1 MASEQKPHQPKVRD
15 SMRDATD
22 ADVRKV
28 GITGSE
34 QNKLR
39 QSLYKTAW
47 ERIAVAQASENYLET
62 ICYLDS
68 IMADRIFALVQTIK
82 HQEDK
87 QYPMLGPGPAVEAFF
102 VTVKNAKISKDII
115 DERTRTCISE
125 VVIWLKQRNAA
136 VHGFVTV
143 TPKLDTSVEE
153 RLEAMKVAA
162 EEGVKLTKKIQ
173 TATRRS
179 ISMVKRSSSS

>member
-1 MASEQKPHQPKVRD
+1 MK
-15 SMRDATD
+15 
-22 ADVRKV
+22 
-28 GITGSE
+28 GSE

-87 QYPMLGPGPAVEAFF
+87 QYPMLGPGPAAQAFGA
-102 VTVKNAKISKDII
+102 TVKDAKISKDII
-115 DERTRTCISE
+115 DERTRTCISD
-125 VVIWLKQRNAA
+125 VSVWLKLRNTA

-143 TPKLDTSVEE
+143 TPKQDTSVEE

-162 EEGVKLTKKIQ
+162 DEGVKLAKRVQ

-179 ISMVKRSSSS
+179 ISMVKRSRCS